1 MIKLLFSFY
10 HQINILINNYMDNV
24 YKKKQKRGVLAA
36 MKMRLQPHFENLV
49 SF

>member
-10 HQINILINNYMDNV
+10 HQINILTNNYMDNV
-24 YKKKQKRGVLAA
+24 FFKKRGVLAA